1 MTEKVLLTAEEAG
14 ELLSLGRTKVYELM
28 ADGVLESVRV
38 GRARRVPV
46 GALAR
51 FVETLLGGP
60 GHLDTR
66 QAE

>member
-1 MTEKVLLTAEEAG
+1 MEKVLLTAEEAG

-38 GRARRVPV
+38 GRARRVPA

-51 FVETLLGGP
+51 FVETLSGGS
-60 GHLDTR
+60 GQLDTR